1 MTLKEHTKM
10 YLTKSQ
16 KNKLLH
22 LIVPALIVYLTLPS
36 FASVNL
42 TVGIDENYTY
52 YGVVPAEIYR
62 YILNDWNAGASNA
75 WSNLSSG
82 WILGPEGANL
92 LGGSLAQN
100 DFMLVTKSLLAIV
113 ASADDTNVEVYDLTT
128 SIRISQGN
136 LNDMGKLLVLLDN
149 GTHFKVVSDKMVS
162 VELLNYQQIPSA
174 NALEGPLPHTYYTSV
189 NGLYVDKEFVLM
201 ASEQTGNTVSGQG
214 TGTFY
219 TILTVEKS
227 TVTVTDDEGFS
238 SSYSLDANSFKYIM
252 LEPFKVYR
260 IESTGG
266 IMVQSGLIAGKGSV
280 GNSCYPI
287 PAAEGGF
294 VGTFFV
300 ARSLKNQ
307 EWGWDP
313 EKAYGFMILASQDTT
328 VKLYDLETK
337 QLIREVPVTGG
348 IEVTIQPPYFAI
360 ALQSN
365 NPITVCY
372 TDSGNIEQ
380 GPTTGGGRYG
390 GYGNGVMII
399 TIQPAEDTMIHLPTD
414 AHVEAYFFA
423 SETTQLMIDGNA
435 QTVQA
440 NVGFLYTVPGT
451 HTIQAD
457 HNVVVQINF
466 WPLEPEYQGLWFSGA
481 AIPCIE
487 TVNDNPTVTLTPIEG
502 FPMMYVIVGAAI
514 AAVAVIVGLMVMRRR
529 GSKPS

>member
-1 MTLKEHTKM
+1 M

-16 KNKLLH
+16 KNKILH
-22 LIVPALIVYLTLPS
+22 LIVPAFIVCLTLPS
-36 FASVNL
+36 FIPAYL
-42 TVGIDENYTY
+42 TVGQITQNYTY
-52 YGVVPAEIYR
+52 YGVVPDKIYR
-62 YILNDWNAGASNA
+62 YILSDWNAGASNA

-82 WILGPEGANL
+82 WILGLEGANL

-100 DFMLVTKSLLAIV
+100 GFMLATKSLLAIV
-113 ASADDTNVEVYDLTT
+113 AYADDTNVEVYDLTT
-128 SIRISQGN
+128 SNRISQGR
-136 LNDMGKLLVLLDN
+136 LSGMGKLLVLLDN

-162 VELLNYQQIPSA
+162 VELLNYNQIPSA

-219 TILTVEKS
+219 TILAVEKS
-227 TVTVTDDEGFS
+227 TVTITDDEDGS
-238 SSYSLDANSFKYIM
+238 NSYPLDANSFKYIM

-266 IMVQSGLIAGKGSV
+266 IMVQSGSIAGKGGR

-294 VGTFFV
+294 VGTFFL

-313 EKAYGFMILASQDTT
+313 EKDYGFLILASQETT
-328 VKLYDLETK
+328 VKLFDLETK
-337 QLIREVPVTGG
+337 QLIKEVSVTGG
-348 IEVTIQPPYFAI
+348 SGVTIQPPYFAI

-380 GPTTGGGRYG
+380 GPTGGGGKYG
-390 GYGNGVMII
+390 GYGNGVKFI
-399 TIQPAEDTMIHLPTD
+399 TIQPTEDTMIHLPTD

-423 SETTQLMIDGNA
+423 SETTQLLIDGNT

-440 NVGFLYTVPGT
+440 NVGLLYTVPGT
-451 HTIQAD
+451 HTIQSD

-466 WPLEPEYQGLWFSGA
+466 WPLVPENQGLWFTGA

-487 TVNDNPTVTLTPIEG
+487 TVNDNPTVTLSPIEG
-502 FPMMYVIVGAAI
+502 FPMMYVIVGAAV
-514 AAVAVIVGLMVMRRR
+514 AAVAVIVGILVMRRR
-529 GSKPS
+529 GGKPS